1 MFQHALA
8 YVIAV
13 LSAEKDEEK
22 GATAVEYALVV
33 AGIAVL
39 LVGAVAVFGQAL
51 DGFFRGLGGKVG
63 LGGST
68 PAAGA

>member
-22 GATAVEYALVV
+22 GASAVEYAILV
-33 AGIAVL
+33 AGII
-39 LVGAVAVFGQAL
+39 LVVTAAITAIGPDLTNRFGNLFA
-51 DGFFRGLGGKVG
+51 
-63 LGGST
+63 
-68 PAAGA
+68 